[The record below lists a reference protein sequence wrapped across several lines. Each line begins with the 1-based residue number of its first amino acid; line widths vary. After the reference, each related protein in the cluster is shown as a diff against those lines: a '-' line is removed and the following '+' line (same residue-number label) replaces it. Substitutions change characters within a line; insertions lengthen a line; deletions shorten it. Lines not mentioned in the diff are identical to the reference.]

1 MLSLEGGQGARIE
14 PDRLVR
20 VPESWVEGRGEEGA
34 AFGVVRLLWVK
45 GAEATS
51 ALAPVVSLGW

>member
-14 PDRLVR
+14 PDRLVG

-34 AFGVVRLLWVK
+34 VYGVVRPWWAK
-45 GAEATS
+45 GVEMAS
-51 ALAPVVSLGW
+51 ALIGCVYGA